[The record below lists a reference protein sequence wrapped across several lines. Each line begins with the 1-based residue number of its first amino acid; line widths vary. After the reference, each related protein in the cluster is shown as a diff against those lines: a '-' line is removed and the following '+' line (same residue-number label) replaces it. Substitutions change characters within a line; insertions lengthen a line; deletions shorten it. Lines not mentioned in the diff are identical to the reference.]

1 MRQWEIHTWRSWSRG
16 VVSRRTMIEE
26 EVRMKK
32 RWVVIWTG
40 SKRPL
45 YSIQFFMPTYSY
57 VVAKQCLLSITH
69 IILWVPVGITLSS
82 HTPNTLSPFSFTSQ
96 QISVKQR
103 LAHPLTIPISTSVS
117 PFNSVLSRDPRRRK
131 SRMYACTEQ
140 SELIVKKQLWSW
152 EPCWMACVEL
162 GGRRSEWRI
171 SWEGRLKITGIMG
184 DLRYLRIKSKI

>member
-131 SRMYACTEQ
+131 SRMYACTGTIRIDCKEAV
-140 SELIVKKQLWSW
+140 VKLRTLLDGL
-152 EPCWMACVEL
+152 C
-162 GGRRSEWRI
+162 GTRRKTKRMKNKLRGSAENHGNY
-171 SWEGRLKITGIMG
+171 GRLTIPQN
-184 DLRYLRIKSKI
+184 